1 MAAVCHVLDC
11 EALSRAALGDP
22 GMKAKL
28 KDAHRANIR
37 VLTSSMTLI
46 EAHHDGIRRAEW
58 NRAMSRVVV
67 EPVTKEVA
75 DEAIGLLA
83 DTGPHGHK
91 YAIDAALAVI
101 AGRQRGRVV
110 VLTSDEDGM
119 GKLCG
124 PEVLVRGLWGRA

>member
-1 MAAVCHVLDC
+1 MAAVRHVLDC
-11 EALSRAALGDP
+11 
-22 GMKAKL
+22 
-28 KDAHRANIR
+28 
-37 VLTSSMTLI
+37 

-91 YAIDAALAVI
+91 YAIDAALAVV

-110 VLTSDEDGM
+110 VLTSDEDDM

>member
-1 MAAVCHVLDC
+1 MSDLCFVLDS
-11 EALSRAALGDP
+11 EALSRAVRRERAMSATLA
-22 GMKAKL
+22 KAHQMG
-28 KDAHRANIR
+28 AR
-37 VLTSSMTLI
+37 VVTGSMTLI
-46 EAHHDGIRRAEW
+46 EAYHSRIRRSEW
-58 NRAMSRVVV
+58 NWAMSRIVV

-83 DTGPHGHK
+83 DTGLHDHK

-110 VLTSDEDGM
+110 VFTSDEDDM

-124 PEVLVRGLWGRA
+124 AGVLVRGLQG